1 MIGFG
6 QGPTA
11 YFSSNNATC
20 CNTAVD
26 FYDLSLP
33 GSSPITS
40 YFWDFGDGFSFSSS
54 ANPTYS
60 YANSGTYY
68 ITLTV
73 TDINGNS
80 DSHTDTV
87 MVICDSI
94 LSSNIPSTVTAG
106 SSISFSI
113 TTVNTSPFSN
123 YFWDF
128 GDGTTSYISNPIHIY
143 VNSGT
148 YIINVVV
155 DGCGGADSLSQS
167 ITVLP
172 QQKTFIPDDNFEA
185 YLEANGMGDGTA
197 FNDSVY
203 TSAIDSVS
211 NLYVNSQNISDL
223 TGIEDFT
230 LLTSLNCQDN
240 QIINLD
246 LTNNYQLEF
255 VACYNNQLNFLDI
268 NGLYALWNLDCG
280 NNNLTYLDVNS
291 NITLQEFSIYDN
303 QITSL
308 DLSNN
313 IYLGLLAAS
322 NNQLLNI
329 DVSNNIYLTELS
341 IYANNITSLYIAD
354 NINLLD
360 LKCDFNQLTNLDV
373 SNNPNLTHLYCAGNQ
388 ITNLDISQNAD
399 LTFLSCG
406 TNPLTTL
413 DLSNNLALTSLD
425 CFNGHITNLD
435 LSNNPALI
443 YLICTNGQLQ
453 TLNLKNG
460 NNYLMNTFFCLNNP
474 NLSCINVDDEY
485 WSTTNWIQIDSQHYF
500 SNNCNGTTSIPEKY
514 TNKDLLKVTDLLGR
528 ESKQTNQPLLYLY
541 DDGTVEKRIVIE

>member
-1 MIGFG
+1 MYYCSMKKLLLILLCLPFIGLG
-6 QGPTA
+6 QSIPPCDSSITININTQNVNEVAYSVSGPNLNMSFDFA
-11 YFSSNNATC
+11 WVYFDMLGNC
-20 CNTAVD
+20 IG
-26 FYDLSLP
+26 
-33 GSSPITS
+33 GSA
-40 YFWDFGDGFSFSSS
+40 F
-54 ANPTYS
+54 
-60 YANSGTYY
+60 NSQ
-68 ITLTV
+68 
-73 TDINGNS
+73 N
-80 DSHTDTV
+80 DTV
-87 MVICDSI
+87 NLVSNLPDSTEIWCMITDSLGSCIVIDTLVYDS
-94 LSSNIPSTVTAG
+94 
-106 SSISFSI
+106 
-113 TTVNTSPFSN
+113 TSG
-123 YFWDF
+123 WHL
-128 GDGTTSYISNPIHIY
+128 TSNPFIQQFLTY
-143 VNSGT
+143 V
-148 YIINVVV
+148 
-155 DGCGGADSLSQS
+155 
-167 ITVLP
+167 
-172 QQKTFIPDDNFEA
+172 PDDNFEA

-203 TSAIDSVS
+203 TSAIDIVT
-211 NLYVNSQNISDL
+211 NLDVNSQNISDL

-246 LTNNYQLEF
+246 LTHNYQLEF

-341 IYANNITSLYIAD
+341 IYANNITSLNIAD

-399 LTFLSCG
+399 LKFLSCG

-425 CFNGHITNLD
+425 CFNGHVTNLD
-435 LSNNPALI
+435 LSNNAALI

-485 WSTTNWIQIDSQHYF
+485 WSTTNWMQIDSQHYF
-500 SNNCNGTTSIPEKY
+500 SNNCSGATSIQEH
-514 TNKDLLKVTDLLGR
+514 TVNKELFKVTDLLGR
-528 ESKQTNQPLLYLY
+528 ETKQTNQPLFYIY
-541 DDGTVEKRIVIE
+541 DDGTVEKRIVVE